1 MTTINLIVACDL
13 QGGIGLL
20 NQLPWPALQEDMQ
33 WFKKH
38 TINNICIMGS
48 NTWRSLPSAYRP
60 LPDRINVVFSSKPDI
75 NYNAD
80 VVMNGGRNA
89 AAVSYLTEKY
99 PNKDIYI
106 IGGKT
111 MYEKWLPD
119 VDFIHITK
127 INSTFNCDTFLDI
140 KTLLNSCSLKYNKQA
155 VWHFQKE
162 PTHRVIPYSMETYEC
177 NNT

>member
-1 MTTINLIVACDL
+1 MTTTNLIVACEL

-20 NQLPWPALQEDMQ
+20 NHLPWPALKEDMQ

-48 NTWRSLPSAYRP
+48 NTWRSLPDAYRP
-60 LPDRINVVFSSKPDI
+60 LPDRINVVLSSKSDI
-75 NYNAD
+75 SYNAD
-80 VVMNGGRNA
+80 VVLNGGRNA
-89 AAVSYLTEKY
+89 AAVSYLTTKY

-111 MYEKWLPD
+111 LYESWKED
-119 VDFIHITK
+119 VDYIHITR
-127 INSTFNCDTFLDI
+127 IDRTFDSDAYIDI
-140 KTLLNSCSLKYNKQA
+140 KTLLNGCSLKYCKQ
-155 VWHFQKE
+155 VSGD
-162 PTHRVIPYSMETYEC
+162 IPYTMETYEC

>member
-1 MTTINLIVACDL
+1 MTINLIVAQDAT
-13 QGGIGLL
+13 GGIGL
-20 NQLPWPALQEDMQ
+20 NNALPWPKLKEDIQ

-48 NTWRSLPSAYRP
+48 NTWRSLPAAYRP
-60 LPDRINVVFSSKPDI
+60 LPDRINVVFSSRSDI

-80 VVMNGGRNA
+80 VVLNGGRNA
-89 AAVSYLTEKY
+89 ATVSYLTAKY

-111 MYEKWLPD
+111 IYETWLLD
-119 VDFIHITK
+119 VDFIHITQIK
-127 INSTFNCDTFLDI
+127 STFKCDTFLDI
-140 KTLLNSCSLKYNKQA
+140 KTYLNSCSLKYNKQA
-155 VWHFQKE
+155 LWKSTE

>member
-1 MTTINLIVACDL
+1 MTAINLIVACDL
-13 QGGIGLL
+13 QGGIGLS
-20 NQLPWPALQEDMQ
+20 NKLPWPALHEDMQ

-38 TINNICIMGS
+38 TTDNICIMGS
-48 NTWRSLPSAYRP
+48 NTWRSLPNAYRP

-80 VVMNGGRNA
+80 VVLNGGRNA
-89 AAVSYLTEKY
+89 AAVSYLTAKY

-111 MYEKWLPD
+111 LYETWLPD
-119 VDFIHITK
+119 VDFIHITQIK
-127 INSTFNCDTFLDI
+127 STFECDTFLDI

-155 VWHFQKE
+155 LWKQSD